1 MLLFFGIILLRE
13 MVIYMLSVKSIKD
26 NKECLEKYF
35 YLCSVEW
42 GDSYKKDNF
51 KEILNKR
58 VSDVLNGIND
68 NIILVLGLFDDDKL
82 IGFISLFK
90 YDDNYDYTPWY
101 ATMYVKSIY
110 RGKHYSKILN
120 DALINECKHLGYNK
134 IYLKSELVN
143 YYEKFGAKYIKN
155 LSEKEKLYYMDLKR

>member
-1 MLLFFGIILLRE
+1 
-13 MVIYMLSVKSIKD
+13 MLSVKSIKD

-101 ATMYVKSIY
+101 ATMYVKKEY
-110 RGKHYSKILN
+110 RGNNYSKILN
-120 DALINECKHLGYNK
+120 DALISECRKLGYDK

-143 YYEKFGAKYIKN
+143 YYEKFGAQYIKN
-155 LSEKEKLYYMDLKR
+155 LNDKEKLFYMDLKK